1 MKAVHKAADIIG
13 LGLHSLVVHLG
24 RSALTALGIVFAVW
38 SVIAML
44 AINEGFSYEAQQ
56 ALRELG
62 SDNII
67 IESAKPPDM
76 ESKASQDSGGILRYG
91 LLHADVR
98 RLRGN
103 VPGIR
108 RCVTVHR
115 TIKYGYRPGRNL
127 RVSVIATEPT
137 YADVARIETTRG
149 RFLSAADLIR
159 QKAHCVITESLAR
172 RLFPVEDPLGKTLRL
187 GEEPF
192 TVIGV
197 LAKLPPALAGE
208 GGEMGSHVII
218 PITSG
223 KMRFGEYTIMF
234 GTGGGTAELVEVS
247 QIILQMDDEKA
258 VLHGA
263 NISRHLI
270 GRFHEQEDYEIKV
283 PLELIEQQKKQRRL
297 WNIMFLTIASIS
309 LVVGGIGIMNI
320 MLASVTERTREIGVR
335 RALGAKR
342 RDIVTQ
348 FLVESVTLTTVGGLI
363 GIGIGLLVPSLV
375 EWMLKLRT
383 IVSAAT
389 LLLPLGMAIAVGLV
403 AGLYPAFR
411 AARLDPIVALRH
423 E

>member
-1 MKAVHKAADIIG
+1 MKGLNKAADILG

-67 IESAKPPDM
+67 IGSVKPPNL
-76 ESKASQDSGGILRYG
+76 ESSASEQQQGILRYG

-98 RLRGN
+98 RLRSNIPN
-103 VPGIR
+103 VR

-115 TIKYGYRPGRNL
+115 TLKFGYRPGRNL
-127 RVSVIATEPT
+127 RVNVIETEPT
-137 YADVARIETTRG
+137 YADVARIQMVNG
-149 RFLSAADLIR
+149 RFISAADMLR
-159 QKAHCVITESLAR
+159 KKAHCVLTESLAR
-172 RLFPVEDPLGKTLRL
+172 RLFPVTDPVGKTIRL
-187 GEEPF
+187 ANEPF

-197 LAKLPPALAGE
+197 LAQLPPALAGE
-208 GGEMGSHVII
+208 GGEGGANVIV
-218 PITSG
+218 PLTAG
-223 KMRFGEYTIMF
+223 RMRFGETSIMF
-234 GTGGGTAELVEVS
+234 GTGGGTSELVEVH
-247 QIILQMDDEKA
+247 QVILQMADEQA
-258 VLHGA
+258 VLYGA
-263 NISRHLI
+263 KIARHLI
-270 GRFHEQEDYEIKV
+270 ARFHEDEDYEIKV
-283 PLELIEQQKKQRRL
+283 PLELIEQQAKQQRL

-375 EWMLKLRT
+375 EWVLKLRT
-383 IVSAAT
+383 IVSPAT
-389 LLLPLGMAIAVGLV
+389 LLLPLGMAIAVGLI

>member
-1 MKAVHKAADIIG
+1 MRAVYKIADIMA
-13 LGLHSLVVHLG
+13 LGLHSLVVHLA

-67 IESAKPPDM
+67 IQSVKPPDM
-76 ESKASQDSGGILRYG
+76 ESKASGQTQGALRYG
-91 LLHADVR
+91 LLHGDVR

-103 VPGIR
+103 IPGVR
-108 RCVTVHR
+108 KCVNVHR
-115 TIKYGYRPGRNL
+115 TIKYGYHPGRNL

-137 YADVARIETTRG
+137 YADVARIETVAG
-149 RFLSAADLIR
+149 RFISAADMLR
-159 QKAHCVITESLAR
+159 KKAHCVITESLAR
-172 RLFPVEDPLGKTLRL
+172 RMFPAADPLGKVIRL
-187 GEEPF
+187 ANQPF
-192 TVIGV
+192 VVVGV
-197 LAKLPPALAGE
+197 LARLPPALAGE
-208 GGEMGSHVII
+208 GGETGSHAII
-218 PITSG
+218 PLTSG
-223 KMRFGEYTIMF
+223 RMRFGEYTIMF
-234 GTGGGTAELVEVS
+234 GTGGGTAERVEVS
-247 QIILQMDDEKA
+247 QVILQMESEDA

-263 NISRHLI
+263 AIARHLLAKS
-270 GRFHEQEDYEIKV
+270 HEQEDYEIKV

-342 RDIVTQ
+342 RDVVTQ
-348 FLVESVTLTTVGGLI
+348 FLVESVTLTTIGGLL
-363 GIGIGLLVPSLV
+363 GIGIGLLVPFLV
-375 EWMLKLRT
+375 EAVLDLKT
-383 IVSAAT
+383 IVSATT
-389 LLLPLGMAIAVGLV
+389 LLLPLGMAMVVGLI